1 MTDALLLDT
10 CALLWLASGD
20 RALSK
25 KARSMIENAQI
36 LCVSPVTA
44 WEIAVKA
51 SKGKIL
57 LPLSPR
63 EWFDAVV
70 KLYDI
75 QVLKLTANDM
85 LKSAELPWLH
95 KDPAD
100 RFIIATA
107 IERFHRCDRRRQFRQ
122 VRSKDDMLT
131 LRERLAGDIT
141 LFEDDIS
148 RPLP

>member
-20 RALSK
+20 SALSEN
-25 KARSMIENAQI
+25 ALSMIENAQV
-36 LCVSPVTA
+36 LYVSAVTA
-44 WEIAVKA
+44 WEIAVKSA
-51 SKGKIL
+51 KGKIQ

-63 EWFDAVV
+63 EWFNAVI

-75 QVLKLTANDM
+75 DVLKLTADEM

-107 IERFHRCDRRRQFRQ
+107 LENDFTVVTADRNFGKYG
-122 VRSKDDMLT
+122 VRT
-131 LRERLAGDIT
+131 IC
-141 LFEDDIS
+141 
-148 RPLP
+148 

>member
-1 MTDALLLDT
+1 MDT

-20 RALSK
+20 RALSEN
-25 KARSMIENAQI
+25 ARSLIEDAQV
-36 LCVSPVTA
+36 LYVSPVTA
-44 WEIAVKA
+44 WEIAVKTA
-51 SKGKIL
+51 KGKIK

-75 QVLKLTANDM
+75 TVLKLTADDM

-100 RFIIATA
+100 RFIITTA
-107 IERFHRCDRRRQFRQ
+107 LKNGFMVVTADVNFGKYGVKTVC
-122 VRSKDDMLT
+122 
-131 LRERLAGDIT
+131 
-141 LFEDDIS
+141 
-148 RPLP
+148 

>member
-20 RALSK
+20 SALSEN
-25 KARSMIENAQI
+25 ALSMIENAQV
-36 LCVSPVTA
+36 LYVSAVTA
-44 WEIAVKA
+44 WEIAIKS
-51 SKGKIL
+51 SKGKIQ

-63 EWFDAVV
+63 EWFNAVV

-75 QVLKLTANDM
+75 DVLKLTADEM

-107 IERFHRCDRRRQFRQ
+107 LKNDFMVVTADSNFGKYG
-122 VRSKDDMLT
+122 VRT
-131 LRERLAGDIT
+131 IC
-141 LFEDDIS
+141 
-148 RPLP
+148 

>member
-1 MTDALLLDT
+1 MADALLLDT

-20 RALSK
+20 PALSE
-25 KARSMIENAQI
+25 KARSLIENAEI
-36 LCVSPVTA
+36 LYVSPVTA

-51 SKGKIL
+51 AKGKIQ

-75 QVLKLTANDM
+75 TVLKLTADDM

-107 IERFHRCDRRRQFRQ
+107 LKNGFMVVTADGNFGKYG
-122 VRSKDDMLT
+122 VKT
-131 LRERLAGDIT
+131 
-141 LFEDDIS
+141 IS
-148 RPLP
+148 

>member
-20 RALSK
+20 SALSEN
-25 KARSMIENAQI
+25 ALSMIENAQV
-36 LCVSPVTA
+36 LYVSAVTA
-44 WEIAVKA
+44 WEIAIKS
-51 SKGKIL
+51 SKGKIQ

-63 EWFDAVV
+63 DWFNAVV

-75 QVLKLTANDM
+75 DVLKLTADEM

-107 IERFHRCDRRRQFRQ
+107 LKNDFMVVTADSNFGKYG
-122 VRSKDDMLT
+122 VRT
-131 LRERLAGDIT
+131 IC
-141 LFEDDIS
+141 
-148 RPLP
+148 

>member
-20 RALSK
+20 QALSEN
-25 KARSMIENAQI
+25 ALSMIENAQV
-36 LCVSPVTA
+36 LYVSAVTA
-44 WEIAVKA
+44 WEIAIKS
-51 SKGKIL
+51 SKGKIQ

-63 EWFDAVV
+63 EWFNAVI

-75 QVLKLTANDM
+75 DVLKLTADEM

-107 IERFHRCDRRRQFRQ
+107 LKNDFTVVTADSNFGKYG
-122 VRSKDDMLT
+122 VRT
-131 LRERLAGDIT
+131 IC
-141 LFEDDIS
+141 
-148 RPLP
+148 

>member
-1 MTDALLLDT
+1 MADTLLLDT

-20 RALSK
+20 RALSE
-25 KARSMIENAQI
+25 KARSLIEDAEV
-36 LCVSPVTA
+36 LYVSPVTA

-51 SKGKIL
+51 AKGKIQ

-75 QVLKLTANDM
+75 TVLKLTADDM

-100 RFIIATA
+100 RFIIASALKNGFMVVTA
-107 IERFHRCDRRRQFRQ
+107 DSNFGKYGVKTVC
-122 VRSKDDMLT
+122 
-131 LRERLAGDIT
+131 
-141 LFEDDIS
+141 
-148 RPLP
+148 

>member
-1 MTDALLLDT
+1 MADTLLLDT

-20 RALSK
+20 RALSE
-25 KARSMIENAQI
+25 KARSLIEDAQV
-36 LCVSPVTA
+36 LYVSPVTA
-44 WEIAVKA
+44 WEIAVKTA
-51 SKGKIL
+51 KGKIQ

-70 KLYDI
+70 RLYDI
-75 QVLKLTANDM
+75 TVLKLTADDM

-107 IERFHRCDRRRQFRQ
+107 LKNGFMVVTADGNFGKYGVKTVC
-122 VRSKDDMLT
+122 
-131 LRERLAGDIT
+131 
-141 LFEDDIS
+141 
-148 RPLP
+148 

>member
-1 MTDALLLDT
+1 MADALLLDT

-20 RALSK
+20 PALSE
-25 KARSMIENAQI
+25 KARSLIANAEI
-36 LCVSPVTA
+36 LYVSPVTA
-44 WEIAVKA
+44 WEIAVKTA
-51 SKGKIL
+51 KGKIQ

-75 QVLKLTANDM
+75 TVLKLTADDM

-107 IERFHRCDRRRQFRQ
+107 LKNGFMVVTADGNFGKYG
-122 VRSKDDMLT
+122 VKT
-131 LRERLAGDIT
+131 
-141 LFEDDIS
+141 IS
-148 RPLP
+148 

>member
-20 RALSK
+20 PALSES
-25 KARSMIENAQI
+25 ALSMIENAQV
-36 LCVSPVTA
+36 LYVSAVTA
-44 WEIAVKA
+44 WEIAIKT
-51 SKGKIL
+51 SKGKIQ

-63 EWFDAVV
+63 EWFNAVV

-75 QVLKLTANDM
+75 DVLKLTADEM

-107 IERFHRCDRRRQFRQ
+107 LKNDFTVVTADSNFGKYGVKTIC
-122 VRSKDDMLT
+122 
-131 LRERLAGDIT
+131 
-141 LFEDDIS
+141 
-148 RPLP
+148 

>member
-10 CALLWLASGD
+10 CALLWLACD
-20 RALSK
+20 DPALSEN
-25 KARSMIENAQI
+25 ARSRIEDAQV
-36 LCVSPVTA
+36 LYVSPVTA

-51 SKGKIL
+51 LKGKIE

-63 EWFDAVV
+63 EWFDRAV
-70 KLYDI
+70 KLYEI
-75 QVLKLTANDM
+75 TVLKLTADDM

-107 IERFHRCDRRRQFRQ
+107 LKNAFTVVTADGNFARYGVTTIC
-122 VRSKDDMLT
+122 
-131 LRERLAGDIT
+131 
-141 LFEDDIS
+141 
-148 RPLP
+148 

>member
-20 RALSK
+20 QALSEN
-25 KARSMIENAQI
+25 ALSMIENAQV
-36 LCVSPVTA
+36 LYVSAVSA
-44 WEIAVKA
+44 WEIAIKS
-51 SKGKIL
+51 SKGKIQ

-63 EWFDAVV
+63 EWFNAVI

-75 QVLKLTANDM
+75 DVLKLTADEM

-107 IERFHRCDRRRQFRQ
+107 LKNDFMVVTADSNFGKYG
-122 VRSKDDMLT
+122 VRT
-131 LRERLAGDIT
+131 IC
-141 LFEDDIS
+141 
-148 RPLP
+148 

>member
-20 RALSK
+20 QALSEN
-25 KARSMIENAQI
+25 AHSMIENAQV
-36 LCVSPVTA
+36 LYVSAVTA
-44 WEIAVKA
+44 WEIAIKS
-51 SKGKIL
+51 SKGKIQ

-63 EWFDAVV
+63 EWFNAVI

-75 QVLKLTANDM
+75 DVLKLTADEM

-107 IERFHRCDRRRQFRQ
+107 LKNDFTVVTADSNFGKYG
-122 VRSKDDMLT
+122 VRT
-131 LRERLAGDIT
+131 IC
-141 LFEDDIS
+141 
-148 RPLP
+148 

>member
-1 MTDALLLDT
+1 MADTLLLDT

-20 RALSK
+20 RALSE
-25 KARSMIENAQI
+25 KARSLIENAQV
-36 LCVSPVTA
+36 LYVSPVTA
-44 WEIAVKA
+44 WEIAVKTA
-51 SKGKIL
+51 KGKIQ

-70 KLYDI
+70 RLYDI
-75 QVLKLTANDM
+75 TVLKLTADDM

-107 IERFHRCDRRRQFRQ
+107 LENGFMVVTADGNFGKYGVKTVC
-122 VRSKDDMLT
+122 
-131 LRERLAGDIT
+131 
-141 LFEDDIS
+141 
-148 RPLP
+148 

>member
-20 RALSK
+20 RALSAR
-25 KARSMIENAQI
+25 ARSLIENAPVVY
-36 LCVSPVTA
+36 VSPVTA

-51 SKGKIL
+51 SKGKIQ
-57 LPLSPR
+57 LPISPR
-63 EWFDAVV
+63 EWFDSVV
-70 KLYDI
+70 EMYGID
-75 QVLKLTANDM
+75 VLKLSADDM

-107 IERFHRCDRRRQFRQ
+107 LKNGFMVVTADGNFGKYGVKTIC
-122 VRSKDDMLT
+122 
-131 LRERLAGDIT
+131 
-141 LFEDDIS
+141 
-148 RPLP
+148 